1 MVDPI
6 TKALLDEVER
16 WARGQEETE
25 GEVPYWL
32 RCPACGK
39 RVVKK
44 ELLGKGCYVCA
55 WQGAEDEAALAAIM
69 AGDQSAKTGVERG
82 DGEAAPYRTDC
93 PRCEARAV
101 TRELLEKGCYLCGW
115 RPTAEAVKQEG

>member
-6 TKALLDEVER
+6 TKALLGEVER

-25 GEVPYWL
+25 GELPYWL
-32 RCPACGK
+32 PCPACGK
-39 RVVKK
+39 RVVKR
-44 ELLGKGCYVCA
+44 ELLRKGCYVCG
-55 WQGAEDEAALAAIM
+55 WQGAEDEEALASIM
-69 AGDQSAKTGVERG
+69 AADQPAKMGVQDS

-93 PRCEARAV
+93 PRCDARVV
-101 TRELLEKGCYLCGW
+101 TSEFLEKGCYLCGW